1 MRPKLILLTASLSLF
16 FAGLTD
22 ILLAQVKKPEIMV
35 VPSDDWCQANGFM
48 KNFDNQGEVVNVPDY
63 EKALLTFPDL
73 NSVLGKI
80 GSEMMKDGFQLQDL
94 SETIQTVKSNRAEE
108 SIRQS
113 KSGSAVASNPI
124 DVLRSTAKIDIEF
137 HVYWKIEKQGP
148 RKRVTEFRL
157 KGIDAYSNKQ
167 VAYADGSGDWVSAGN
182 VSDADLLR
190 EAVLS
195 KMDNFKA
202 QLQTSFDDMF
212 KNGREIVLKV
222 RVWDDWGKD
231 LESTDYGDEEL
242 NVIIEDWISENTV
255 QGRFGSPIGTET
267 RMDVRGVRI
276 PLYDEKGK
284 AMDAKKFGNALKKHL
299 ITKGLTE
306 SEIKVDGKGL
316 GEVQLFLGGK

>member
-1 MRPKLILLTASLSLF
+1 MKHLFLAILL
-16 FAGLTD
+16 
-22 ILLAQVKKPEIMV
+22 LLVQNLIFGQAKKPVIMV
-35 VPSDDWCQANGFM
+35 VPANDWCQANGFM
-48 KNFDNQGEVVNVPDY
+48 KTFDNQGETVNVPDY

-80 GSEMMKDGFQLQDL
+80 ASEMLKDGFQLQDL
-94 SETIQTVKSNRAEE
+94 NETIQGIKADRAEE
-108 SIRQS
+108 SVRQS
-113 KSGSAVASNPI
+113 KDGARVASSPI
-124 DVLRSTAKIDIEF
+124 DVLRATAKADIEF

-157 KGIDAYSNKQ
+157 KGIDTYSNKQ

-212 KNGREIVLKV
+212 KNGREIVV
-222 RVWDDWGKD
+222 RIRVWDSWGKD
-231 LESTDYGDEEL
+231 LESSEFGDDEL

-255 QGRFGSPIGTET
+255 QGRFDSPTSTESK
-267 RMDVRGVRI
+267 MDIKGVRI

-284 AMDAKKFGNALKKHL
+284 AMDAKKFGNALKKYL
-299 ITKGLTE
+299 ISKGIPET
-306 SEIKVDGKGL
+306 EIKVDPKGL